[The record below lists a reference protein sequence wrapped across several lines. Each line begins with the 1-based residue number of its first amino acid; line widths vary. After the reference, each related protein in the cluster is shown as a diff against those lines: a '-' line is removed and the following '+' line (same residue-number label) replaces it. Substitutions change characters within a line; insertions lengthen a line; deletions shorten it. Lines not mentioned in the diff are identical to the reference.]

1 MKAILTIALTAAAT
15 YAVIKVLEH
24 LDTTGAEPGSDAANP
39 PSSIDDIPTLRGV
52 RDAEPLRAEPLREED
67 LNVAQN
73 APF

>member
-1 MKAILTIALTAAAT
+1 MKAILTIALAAAAT
-15 YAVIKVLEH
+15 YAVFKVVEH
-24 LDTTGAEPGSDAANP
+24 LDENTAEPGSDAANP

-52 RDAEPLRAEPLREED
+52 RDAEPLRPEPLQDDD